1 MDKAAA
7 TTNSHEADAFSR
19 KAAELIS
26 RHRID
31 PDRLHRR
38 DCGELIMRTI
48 PLGRGAYVRA
58 RLALL
63 TAVADSQDV
72 RVVFASTAAGMEAY
86 AAGFTDDLDAVE
98 TLFGSL
104 HAQAVTQMAAV
115 KRSTAAATQRFR
127 RSFLFGYADR
137 IGELLRESRAAV
149 ETEVGASDA
158 DSGAST
164 ALALMER
171 RRQVEA
177 FTRQSFGRVRAARAA
192 GPAQVHGW
200 RAGVAAADRVDVG
213 RTRIAGRRQLGRG
226 DR

>member
-7 TTNSHEADAFSR
+7 TTNPHEADAFSR

-31 PDRLHRR
+31 PGRLRR
-38 DCGELIMRTI
+38 GDCGRLALRTI

-86 AAGFTDDLDAVE
+86 TAGYSDDLDAVE
-98 TLFGSL
+98 ALFGSL
-104 HAQAVTQMAAV
+104 HAQAATQMATV
-115 KRSTAAATQRFR
+115 RRSTAAATQRFR

-137 IGELLRESRAAV
+137 IGQLLRESRAAV
-149 ETEVGASDA
+149 ETEAGASDA
-158 DSGAST
+158 DGGRST
-164 ALALMER
+164 ALALVER
-171 RRQVEA
+171 RRQVEE
-177 FTRQSFGRVRAARAA
+177 FSKQSFGRVRSARAA

-200 RAGVAAADRVDVG
+200 RAGAAAAERVDVG
-213 RTRIAGRRQLGRG
+213 RARLAGRRQLGRG